1 MFAKAI
7 LCFAILSSTAHAGPI
22 IGTVSENKGLACE
35 IQRGKTKLTG
45 VKGADVESMDTY
57 TTGACSSNIVFRDDT
72 KVKITENSRLV
83 IDDFVYDP
91 KNSDAG
97 KLSIK
102 AAMGTIRYASG
113 QIAKAN
119 PQQVAVQTP
128 TANIAVRGTDFT
140 MTVDE
145 TGQSLIVL
153 VPSCKDEKDIKQF
166 ELDENKCKVGQIDV
180 VTAGG
185 RVTLTKA
192 FEATFVFSA
201 SISPTVPVVINTV
214 ESKITNIL
222 IISHPQEIG
231 KAIGVA
237 TGRSKR
243 EEELAEIE
251 ADAQRRLAQRVKEN
265 AEQIEEARIMILTDS
280 AVKSGCNATT
290 SVCIA
295 WDRPT
300 EPEAASRGRA
310 IAFRNTENEHY
321 AEVKTQGYS
330 ANTFVTITHNDA
342 NATTLIGSGEA
353 GATTVFIK
361 QNSGIRR

>member
-7 LCFAILSSTAHAGPI
+7 LCFAILSSTAHAGPT

-35 IQRGKTKLTG
+35 ILRGKNKLTG
-45 VKGADVESMDTY
+45 VKGATVESMDTY

-72 KVKITENSRLV
+72 KVKITENSKLV
-83 IDDFVYDP
+83 IDDFVFDP

-166 ELDENKCKVGQIDV
+166 ELAENTCKVGQIDV

-243 EEELAEIE
+243 DEELAEIE
-251 ADAQRRLAQRVKEN
+251 ADAQRRLAQRVREN